1 MDQTFKGIIK
11 TIKPLGGN
19 IGESQDDFGH
29 VMTSYIQLQRNY
41 QLKKKKKNLI
51 DNLEFIKLK
60 TSTL

>member
-19 IGESQDDFGH
+19 VGESQDDFGH

-41 QLKKKKKNLI
+41 QLKKKKN
-51 DNLEFIKLK
+51 
-60 TSTL
+60 TSLTILSLLN

>member
-11 TIKPLGGN
+11 TIKPLEGN

-41 QLKKKKKNLI
+41 QLKKKKN
-51 DNLEFIKLK
+51 
-60 TSTL
+60 TSLTILSLLN

>member
-29 VMTSYIQLQRNY
+29 VMPSYIQLQRNY
-41 QLKKKKKNLI
+41 QLKKK
-51 DNLEFIKLK
+51 
-60 TSTL
+60 TLTIWSLLN

>member
-29 VMTSYIQLQRNY
+29 VMPSYIQLQRNY
-41 QLKKKKKNLI
+41 QLKKKLI
-51 DNLEFIKLK
+51 DNLEFIKLR
-60 TSTL
+60 TSIL